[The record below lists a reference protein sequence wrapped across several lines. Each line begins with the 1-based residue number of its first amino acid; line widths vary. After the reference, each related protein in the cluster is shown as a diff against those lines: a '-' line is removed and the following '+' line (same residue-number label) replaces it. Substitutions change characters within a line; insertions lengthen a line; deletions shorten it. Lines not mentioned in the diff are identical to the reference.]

1 MGRCFAVVSRLAA
14 LVALVS
20 LGGSGCGKSRVHA
33 PMTVWHDLPSGEA
46 IARREHRPA
55 LLFFMAE
62 WSTADKMLEHE
73 TFPHPDVSRAME
85 GLVAIRVDMSDDE
98 RKETQLASARFEVK
112 GVPTILVIDDFDAY
126 PRTFPAQPPWSPEPA
141 ADLLRVN
148 EFVEAPKL
156 ARMIREAKGRAADRS
171 RDRAH

>member
-1 MGRCFAVVSRLAA
+1 MEGSLAVVTRLAA
-14 LVALVS
+14 LAAFVS
-20 LGGSGCGKSRVHA
+20 LGGSGCGKSPAHT
-33 PMTVWHDLPSGEA
+33 PLTVWHDLPSGEA

-62 WSTADKMLEHE
+62 WSTADKMLEHD
-73 TFPHPDVSRAME
+73 TFPDPDVRRAME

-98 RKETQLASARFEVK
+98 RKETQRATSRFEVN
-112 GVPTILVIDDFDAY
+112 GVPTILLIDDFDAY
-126 PRTFPAQPPWSPEPA
+126 PRTFPAQPPWSTDPG

-148 EFVEAPKL
+148 ELVEAPKL
-156 ARMIREAKGRAADRS
+156 ARMIREAKDRAAARS